1 MKRFIIILALSGIFS
16 PCVTA
21 QVDTIFRIQK
31 TYPGDVIDF
40 SVDNLGNIFI
50 LYQNGQLKKLNP
62 DGDSLAVF
70 NDIRRYGKLF
80 SIDVTNPLKIL
91 LYYKDFSTV
100 VILDRLLNNRA
111 TIDLR
116 KLNLFQVKAISQSY
130 DNNIWVF
137 DEFESKLK
145 RISDDGKLLDQFTD
159 FRVLFDSVPSPQY
172 IIDQNKQLYLYDSL
186 KGIFIFD
193 YYGAFKGRIP
203 FTGWTDFSVINN
215 LLFGRNKQY
224 LFRYE
229 PGTFNLQRYPI
240 PFSMINSRKILIT
253 PAKIY
258 LLRDNKLEV
267 YHFL

>member
-1 MKRFIIILALSGIFS
+1 VYRGIIILLFSGFLT
-16 PCVTA
+16 VNATA
-21 QVDTIFRIQK
+21 QMDTIFRIQK
-31 TYPGDVIDF
+31 TYPGDVTDF
-40 SVDNLGNIFI
+40 SIDNLGNIFI

-62 DGDSLAVF
+62 NGDSLAVF
-70 NDIRRYGKLF
+70 NDVRRYGKLF

-91 LYYKDFSTV
+91 LYYKDFSTI

-111 TIDLR
+111 TLDLR
-116 KLNLFQVKAISQSY
+116 KLNLYQVKAISQSY
-130 DNNIWVF
+130 DNNIWIF

-186 KGIFIFD
+186 KGVYIFD
-193 YYGAFKGRIP
+193 YYGAFKSRIP
-203 FTGWTDFSVINN
+203 FTGWIDFSVINDI
-215 LLFGRNKQY
+215 LFGRDQRY

-240 PFSMINSRKILIT
+240 PFSMINSRKILMS
-253 PAKIY
+253 PGKMY

-267 YHFL
+267 YKFQ

>member
-1 MKRFIIILALSGIFS
+1 MFRLLIISIISGFFVAS
-16 PCVTA
+16 ASA
-21 QVDTIFRIQK
+21 QTDTIFRIQK
-31 TYPGDVIDF
+31 SYPGDVMDF

-50 LYQNGQLKKLNP
+50 LYQNGQLKKLNQA
-62 DGDSLAVF
+62 GDSLAVF
-70 NDIRRYGKLF
+70 NDVRRFGKLY

-91 LYYKDFSTV
+91 LYYKDFSTI
-100 VILDRLLNNRA
+100 VILDRLLNSRA
-111 TIDLR
+111 TLDLR
-116 KLNLFQVKAISQSY
+116 KLNLYQVKAISQSY

-186 KGIFIFD
+186 KGVFIFD
-193 YYGAFKGRIP
+193 YYGSFKGRIP

-215 LLFGRNKQY
+215 LLFGRDQRQ

-229 PGTFNLQRYPI
+229 PGTLNLQRYPI
-240 PFSMINSRKILIT
+240 PVSMINSRKILVT
-253 PAKIY
+253 PGKLY
-258 LLRDNKLEV
+258 LLRENKLEV
-267 YHFL
+267 YHFQ

>member
-1 MKRFIIILALSGIFS
+1 MESFFS
-16 PCVTA
+16 
-21 QVDTIFRIQK
+21 
-31 TYPGDVIDF
+31 
-40 SVDNLGNIFI
+40 L
-50 LYQNGQLKKLNP
+50 
-62 DGDSLAVF
+62 
-70 NDIRRYGKLF
+70 
-80 SIDVTNPLKIL
+80 DVTNPLKIL

-116 KLNLFQVKAISQSY
+116 KLNLYQVKAISQSY

-145 RISDDGKLLDQFTD
+145 RISDEGKLLDQFTD
-159 FRVLFDSVPSPQY
+159 FRILFDSVPSPQY

-186 KGIFIFD
+186 KGVFIFD
-193 YYGAFKGRIP
+193 YYGAFKARIP

-215 LLFGRNKQY
+215 LLFGRDQQY

-229 PGTFNLQRYPI
+229 PGTLNLQRYPI
-240 PFSMINSRKILIT
+240 PVSMSNSRKIFISSG
-253 PAKIY
+253 KIY

-267 YHFL
+267 YQFQ

>member
-1 MKRFIIILALSGIFS
+1 MYKAVIILILSGFI
-16 PCVTA
+16 VTSIRA
-21 QVDTIFRIQK
+21 QTDTIFRIQK
-31 TYPGDVIDF
+31 TYPGDVTDF

-50 LYQNGQLKKLNP
+50 LYQNGQLKKLTP
-62 DGDSLAVF
+62 EGDSLAVF
-70 NDIRRYGKLF
+70 NDVRRYGRLF

-100 VILDRLLNNRA
+100 VILDRVLNTRA

-116 KLNLFQVKAISQSY
+116 KLNLYQVKAICQSY

-145 RISDDGKLLDQFTD
+145 RISDDGKILDQFTD
-159 FRVLFDSVPSPQY
+159 FRILFDSVPSPQY
-172 IIDQNKQLYLYDSL
+172 IIDHNKQLYLYDSL
-186 KGIFIFD
+186 KGVFIFD

-215 LLFGRNKQY
+215 LLFGRDHQY

-229 PGTFNLQRYPI
+229 PRTLNLLRYLI
-240 PFSMINSRKILIT
+240 PSSMINSSKILIA
-253 PAKIY
+253 PGKIFS
-258 LLRDNKLEV
+258 LKNNKLEV
-267 YHFL
+267 YHFQ

>member
-1 MKRFIIILALSGIFS
+1 MQRILIILLFSGILAAS
-16 PCVTA
+16 A
-21 QVDTIFRIQK
+21 QGQTDTIFRIQK
-31 TYPGDVIDF
+31 TYPGDVTDF

-50 LYQNGQLKKLNP
+50 LYQNGQLKKLNRE
-62 DGDSLAVF
+62 GDSLAVF
-70 NDIRRYGKLF
+70 NNVRRYGKLF

-100 VILDRLLNNRA
+100 VILDRLLNTRA
-111 TIDLR
+111 TLDLR
-116 KLNLFQVKAISQSY
+116 KLNLYQVRAISQSY

-172 IIDQNKQLYLYDSL
+172 IFDQNKQLYLYDSL
-186 KGIFIFD
+186 KGIYIFD
-193 YYGAFKGRIP
+193 YYGSFKSRLP
-203 FTGWTDFSVINN
+203 FTGWRDFSVINN
-215 LLFGRNKQY
+215 FLFGRDHQN

-229 PGTFNLQRYPI
+229 PGTFNLQHYPI
-240 PFSMINSRKILIT
+240 PLSMINSQKILIT
-253 PAKIY
+253 AGKIY

-267 YHFL
+267 YQFQ